1 MGLERVVSIIQ
12 DAPTN
17 FETDLFM
24 PIIKETEKLSDGK
37 KYAVNKEDD
46 VSFKIIADHVRAVS
60 FAIADGALPSNS
72 GRGYVL
78 RRLIRR
84 ADLNG
89 QRLGIK
95 GAFLYKLVPVVGEIM
110 KSHYPEVVD
119 QQAFIQKVIKNEE
132 ERFQVTLS
140 SGLNLLDNIIA
151 EAKKSDNKT
160 ISGKD
165 AFKLFDTY
173 GFPYELTF
181 EAAQDAG
188 LKVDKKGF
196 DEEMKAQKER
206 ARKSS
211 W

>member
-1 MGLERVVSIIQ
+1 MVSVIQ

-24 PIIKETEKLSDGK
+24 PIIKQTEKLSDGK
-37 KYAVNKEDD
+37 QYNKVAEDD
-46 VSFKIIADHVRAVS
+46 VAFKIIADHVRAVS

-89 QRLGIK
+89 KRLGIK
-95 GAFLYKLVPVVGEIM
+95 GAFLYKLVGVVGEIM

-119 QQAFIQKVIKNEE
+119 QQAFVEKVIKNEE
-132 ERFQVTLS
+132 DRFQETLS
-140 SGLNLLDNIIA
+140 SGLNLLDSLISD
-151 EAKKSDNKT
+151 AKSAKATKL
-160 ISGKD
+160 SGKD

-173 GFPYELTF
+173 GFPYELT
-181 EAAQDAG
+181 
-188 LKVDKKGF
+188 LKLLK
-196 DEEMKAQKER
+196 MLA
-206 ARKSS
+206 
-211 W
+211 